1 MKKIVCMSLLLV
13 FLGVTGV
20 YTATISTFKG
30 LVINTSDDSIEIKKG
45 RKEISVYWTDQSKV
59 LINGKEADR
68 NSAAVCQRVEATYAV
83 KDSRRELVTL
93 KILAE
98 SYCVR

>member
-1 MKKIVCMSLLLV
+1 MKEIICMSVLLV

-20 YTATISTFKG
+20 YPATTSTFKG
-30 LVINTSDDSIEIKKG
+30 LVINTSDASIEIKKG
-45 RKEISVYWTDQSKV
+45 PREITVYWTDQSKV
-59 LINGKEADR
+59 IKNGKEADR
-68 NSAAVCQRVEATYAV
+68 NSITVCQKVKATYTV

-93 KILAE
+93 EILAE

>member
-1 MKKIVCMSLLLV
+1 MKKIIYMSVLLV

-30 LVINTSDDSIEIKKG
+30 LVIDSADASVEIKKS
-45 RKEISVYWTDQSKV
+45 RKEITVFWTDQSKV
-59 LINGKEADR
+59 LKNGKQADR
-68 NSAAVCQRVEATYAV
+68 NSVAVCQKVKATYAV

-93 KILAE
+93 EILAE
-98 SYCVR
+98 SYCIK